1 MRPIPRSL
9 LIHSAKLYE
18 ARENSWQEQELVELA
33 ELTHIRV
40 EPASK
45 MIITSDN
52 RSVTLSATL
61 FYDCRNSARVVEFKP
76 GYIVEFGGKRYR
88 VETVEVFYDRQKLHH
103 LDNLSAGA
111 RGLQL
116 VRSGRPGR
124 ACQQL
129 EYPQR
134 YTARKARLVY
144 SLR

>member
-9 LIHSAKLYE
+9 LIHSAVLYE
-18 ARENSWQEQELVELA
+18 ERENSWQERELVELA
-33 ELTHIRV
+33 KLSHVRV

-61 FYDCRNSARVVEFKP
+61 FYDCRNSLPGVEFKP

-103 LDNLSAGA
+103 LEV
-111 RGLQL
+111 GLCL
-116 VRSGRPGR
+116 
-124 ACQQL
+124 
-129 EYPQR
+129 
-134 YTARKARLVY
+134 
-144 SLR
+144 

>member
-45 MIITSDN
+45 MILPSDN

-61 FYDCRNSARVVEFKP
+61 FYDCRNSARGVEFKP

-103 LDNLSAGA
+103 LEV
-111 RGLQL
+111 GLCL
-116 VRSGRPGR
+116 
-124 ACQQL
+124 
-129 EYPQR
+129 
-134 YTARKARLVY
+134 
-144 SLR
+144 

>member
-1 MRPIPRSL
+1 MKPIPRSL

-33 ELTHIRV
+33 ELTRIRV

-52 RSVTLSATL
+52 RSITLSATL
-61 FYDCRNSARVVEFKP
+61 FYDCRNSARGVEFKP

-103 LDNLSAGA
+103 LEV
-111 RGLQL
+111 GLCL
-116 VRSGRPGR
+116 
-124 ACQQL
+124 
-129 EYPQR
+129 
-134 YTARKARLVY
+134 
-144 SLR
+144 

>member
-33 ELTHIRV
+33 ELTHISV

-61 FYDCRNSARVVEFKP
+61 FYDCRNSARGVEFKP

-103 LDNLSAGA
+103 LEV
-111 RGLQL
+111 GLCL
-116 VRSGRPGR
+116 
-124 ACQQL
+124 
-129 EYPQR
+129 
-134 YTARKARLVY
+134 
-144 SLR
+144 

>member
-61 FYDCRNSARVVEFKP
+61 FYDCRNSARGVEFKP
-76 GYIVEFGGKRYR
+76 GYIV
-88 VETVEVFYDRQKLHH
+88 
-103 LDNLSAGA
+103 
-111 RGLQL
+111 
-116 VRSGRPGR
+116 
-124 ACQQL
+124 
-129 EYPQR
+129 
-134 YTARKARLVY
+134 
-144 SLR
+144 